1 MTSLSSRKLRLS
13 YTLEDVN
20 YAFQESFLVKEV
32 GKIIPFPKLTM
43 IKKTLIAPNTVV
55 NTFSIN
61 DDYCQ

>member
-32 GKIIPFPKLTM
+32 RENRAV
-43 IKKTLIAPNTVV
+43 KTAHGRKE
-55 NTFSIN
+55 IN
-61 DDYCQ
+61 W